1 MKAWCHSETSFW
13 WQQWVGVCTL
23 QVAKQQG
30 EYVAKLLASGKAKPG
45 QPISGM
51 KPFR

>member
-1 MKAWCHSETSFW
+1 MAAIGWCIMM
-13 WQQWVGVCTL
+13 

>member
-1 MKAWCHSETSFW
+1 MVCSW
-13 WQQWVGVCTL
+13 WQQWAGVCAL

-30 EYVAKLLASGKAKPG
+30 EYVAKLLTSGKAKPG